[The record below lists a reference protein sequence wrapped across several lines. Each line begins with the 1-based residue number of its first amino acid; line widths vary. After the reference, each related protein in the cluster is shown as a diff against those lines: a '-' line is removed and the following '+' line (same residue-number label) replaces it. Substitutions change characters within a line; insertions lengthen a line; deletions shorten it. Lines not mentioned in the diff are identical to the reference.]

1 MAHYTTT
8 IRTLIDNNFDFE
20 LDEYPIFDE
29 TYRETLNQNILNH
42 YYNDEIGFE
51 TASLFRFH
59 LKARLKEIM
68 PYYNNLY
75 TIQKKILENAGSG
88 LNFREIISRETSGE
102 SQSTSTNNSQSS
114 GNSKN
119 LFQDTPQGRISQAS
133 INNQEW
139 ATNVT
144 MNQNSNSNDSTIED
158 ESSTSG
164 SEDVTRTTNL
174 DIDTFN
180 RVMENI
186 RNIDLQIINNLNDL
200 FMGIY

>member
-8 IRTLIDNNFDFE
+8 IRTLIDNNFDFG
-20 LDEYPIFDE
+20 LTEYPIFDE
-29 TYRETLNQNILNH
+29 SYRQTLNQNILNH

-59 LKARLKEIM
+59 LKARLNEIM

-88 LNFREIISRETSGE
+88 LNFKEIISRETSGE
-102 SQSTSTNNSQSS
+102 SESKSTNNSESS

-158 ESSTSG
+158 KSSTSG

-180 RVMENI
+180 RVIENI

>member
-59 LKARLKEIM
+59 LKARLNEIM

-180 RVMENI
+180 RVMQNI

>member
-8 IRTLIDNNFDFE
+8 IRTLIDNNFDFG
-20 LDEYPIFDE
+20 LTEYPIFDE
-29 TYRETLNQNILNH
+29 SYRQTLNQNILNH
-42 YYNDEIGFE
+42 YYNDEVGFE

-59 LKARLKEIM
+59 LKARLNEIM

-88 LNFREIISRETSGE
+88 LNFKEIISRETSGE
-102 SQSTSTNNSQSS
+102 SESKSTNNSESS

-158 ESSTSG
+158 KSSTSG

-180 RVMENI
+180 RVIENI

>member
-59 LKARLKEIM
+59 LKARLNEIM
-68 PYYNNLY
+68 PYYNSLY

-164 SEDVTRTTNL
+164 TEDVTRTTNL

-180 RVMENI
+180 RVIENI

>member
-29 TYRETLNQNILNH
+29 TYRNTLNQNILNH

-59 LKARLKEIM
+59 LKARLNEIM

-158 ESSTSG
+158 ESTTSG

>member
-59 LKARLKEIM
+59 LKARLNEIM

-75 TIQKKILENAGSG
+75 NIQKKILENAGSG

-164 SEDVTRTTNL
+164 TEDVTRTTNL

-180 RVMENI
+180 RVIENI

>member
-8 IRTLIDNNFDFE
+8 IRTLIDNNFDFG
-20 LDEYPIFDE
+20 LTEYPIFDE
-29 TYRETLNQNILNH
+29 SYRQTLNQNILNH

-59 LKARLKEIM
+59 LKARLNEIM

-75 TIQKKILENAGSG
+75 KIQAKILENAGSG
-88 LNFREIISRETSGE
+88 LNFKEIISRETSGE
-102 SQSTSTNNSQSS
+102 SESKSTNNSESS

-158 ESSTSG
+158 KSSTSG
-164 SEDVTRTTNL
+164 NEDVTRTTNL

-180 RVMENI
+180 RVIENI

>member
-8 IRTLIDNNFDFE
+8 IRTLIDNNFNFE

-59 LKARLKEIM
+59 LKARLNEIM

-75 TIQKKILENAGSG
+75 KIQAKILENAGSG
-88 LNFREIISRETSGE
+88 LNFKEIISRETSGE
-102 SQSTSTNNSQSS
+102 SESKSTNNSESS

-158 ESSTSG
+158 KSSTSG

-180 RVMENI
+180 RVIENI

>member
-20 LDEYPIFDE
+20 LNEYPIFDE
-29 TYRETLNQNILNH
+29 TYRKTLNQNILNH

-59 LKARLKEIM
+59 LKARLNEIM

-88 LNFREIISRETSGE
+88 LNFKEIISRETSGE
-102 SQSTSTNNSQSS
+102 SQSKSTNNSESS

-158 ESSTSG
+158 KSSTSG
-164 SEDVTRTTNL
+164 NEDVTRTTNL

-180 RVMENI
+180 RVIENI

>member
-20 LDEYPIFDE
+20 LNEYPIFDE
-29 TYRETLNQNILNH
+29 TYRKTLNQNILNH

-59 LKARLKEIM
+59 LKARLNEIM

-88 LNFREIISRETSGE
+88 LNFKEIISRETSGE
-102 SQSTSTNNSQSS
+102 SESKSTNNSQSS

-158 ESSTSG
+158 KSSTSG
-164 SEDVTRTTNL
+164 NEDVTRTTNL

-180 RVMENI
+180 RVIENI

>member
-20 LDEYPIFDE
+20 LNEYPIFDE

-59 LKARLKEIM
+59 LKARLNEIM

-75 TIQKKILENAGSG
+75 NIQKKILENSTSG

>member
-59 LKARLKEIM
+59 LKARLNEIM
-68 PYYNNLY
+68 PYYNSLY

-158 ESSTSG
+158 ESTSSG
-164 SEDVTRTTNL
+164 TEDVTRTTNL

>member
-8 IRTLIDNNFDFE
+8 IRTLIDNNFDFG
-20 LDEYPIFDE
+20 LTEYPIFDE

-59 LKARLKEIM
+59 LKARLNEIM

-88 LNFREIISRETSGE
+88 LNFREIISRETSGQ
-102 SQSTSTNNSQSS
+102 SQSKSTNNSESS

-158 ESSTSG
+158 KSSTSG
-164 SEDVTRTTNL
+164 NEDVTRTTNL

-180 RVMENI
+180 RVMQNI
-186 RNIDLQIINNLNDL
+186 KNIDLQIINNLNDL

>member
-1 MAHYTTT
+1 MGHYTTT

-59 LKARLKEIM
+59 LKARLNEIM

-75 TIQKKILENAGSG
+75 KIQAKILENAGSG

-119 LFQDTPQGRISQAS
+119 LFQETPQGRISQAS

-158 ESSTSG
+158 ESTTSG
-164 SEDVTRTTNL
+164 TEDVTRTTNL

-180 RVMENI
+180 RVIENI

>member
-8 IRTLIDNNFDFE
+8 IRTLIDNNFDFG
-20 LDEYPIFDE
+20 LTEYPIFDE
-29 TYRETLNQNILNH
+29 SYRQTLNQNILNH

-59 LKARLKEIM
+59 LKARLNEIM

-88 LNFREIISRETSGE
+88 LNFKEIISRETSGE
-102 SQSTSTNNSQSS
+102 SESKSTNNSESS

-158 ESSTSG
+158 KSSTSG
-164 SEDVTRTTNL
+164 TEDVTRTTNL

>member
-59 LKARLKEIM
+59 LKARLNEIM

-164 SEDVTRTTNL
+164 TEDVTRTTNL

>member
-8 IRTLIDNNFDFE
+8 IRTLIDNNFDFG
-20 LDEYPIFDE
+20 LTEYPIFDE
-29 TYRETLNQNILNH
+29 SYRQTLNQNILNH

-59 LKARLKEIM
+59 LKARLNEIM

-75 TIQKKILENAGSG
+75 KIQAKILENAGSG
-88 LNFREIISRETSGE
+88 LNFKEIISRETSGE
-102 SQSTSTNNSQSS
+102 SESKSTNNSESS

-158 ESSTSG
+158 KSSTSG

-180 RVMENI
+180 RVIENI

>member
-8 IRTLIDNNFDFE
+8 IRTLIDNNFDFG
-20 LDEYPIFDE
+20 LNEYPIFDE
-29 TYRETLNQNILNH
+29 SYRKTLNQNILNH

-59 LKARLKEIM
+59 LKARLNEIM

-88 LNFREIISRETSGE
+88 LNFKEIISRETSGE
-102 SQSTSTNNSQSS
+102 SQSKSTNNSESS

-158 ESSTSG
+158 KSSTSG
-164 SEDVTRTTNL
+164 NEDVTRTTNL

-200 FMGIY
+200 FM

>member
-8 IRTLIDNNFDFE
+8 IRTLIDNNFDFQ
-20 LDEYPIFDE
+20 LTEYPIFDE

-59 LKARLKEIM
+59 LKARLNEIM

-75 TIQKKILENAGSG
+75 KIQAKILENAGSG

-158 ESSTSG
+158 ESTTSG
-164 SEDVTRTTNL
+164 TEDVTRTTNL

-180 RVMENI
+180 RVIENI

>member
-8 IRTLIDNNFDFE
+8 IRTLIDNNFDFG
-20 LDEYPIFDE
+20 LTEYPIFDE
-29 TYRETLNQNILNH
+29 SYRQTLNQNILNH

-59 LKARLKEIM
+59 LKARLNEIM

-88 LNFREIISRETSGE
+88 LNFKEIISRETSGE
-102 SQSTSTNNSQSS
+102 SQSKSTNNSESS

-158 ESSTSG
+158 KSSTSG

-180 RVMENI
+180 RVIENI
-186 RNIDLQIINNLNDL
+186 KNIDLQIINNLNDL

>member
-20 LDEYPIFDE
+20 LNEYPIFDE
-29 TYRETLNQNILNH
+29 TYRKTLNQNILNH

-59 LKARLKEIM
+59 LKARLNEIM

-88 LNFREIISRETSGE
+88 LNFKEIISRETSGE
-102 SQSTSTNNSQSS
+102 SQSKSTNNSESS

-158 ESSTSG
+158 KSSTSG

-180 RVMENI
+180 RVIENI

>member
-8 IRTLIDNNFDFE
+8 IRTLIDNNFDFG
-20 LDEYPIFDE
+20 LTEYPIFDE

-59 LKARLKEIM
+59 LKARLNEIM

-88 LNFREIISRETSGE
+88 LNFREIISRETSGD

-119 LFQDTPQGRISQAS
+119 LFQDTPQGRISQTA
-133 INNQEW
+133 IDQQEW

-144 MNQNSNSNDSTIED
+144 MNQNSNSNDSTIKD
-158 ESSTSG
+158 KSTSSG
-164 SEDVTRTTNL
+164 TEDVTRTTNL

>member
-8 IRTLIDNNFDFE
+8 IRTLIDNNFDFG

-29 TYRETLNQNILNH
+29 TYREKLNQNILNH

-59 LKARLKEIM
+59 LKARLNEIM

-158 ESSTSG
+158 ESTTSG
-164 SEDVTRTTNL
+164 TEDVTRTTNL

-180 RVMENI
+180 RVMQNI

>member
-20 LDEYPIFDE
+20 LNEYPIFDE
-29 TYRETLNQNILNH
+29 KYRKTLNQNILNH

-59 LKARLKEIM
+59 LKARLNEIM

-88 LNFREIISRETSGE
+88 LNFKEIISRETSGE
-102 SQSTSTNNSQSS
+102 SQSKSTNNSESS

-158 ESSTSG
+158 KSSTSG
-164 SEDVTRTTNL
+164 NEDVTRTTNL

>member
-20 LDEYPIFDE
+20 LNEYPIFDE
-29 TYRETLNQNILNH
+29 TYRKTLNQNILNH

-59 LKARLKEIM
+59 LKARLNEIM

-88 LNFREIISRETSGE
+88 LNFKEIISRETSGE
-102 SQSTSTNNSQSS
+102 SQSKSTNNSESS

-158 ESSTSG
+158 KSSTSG

-180 RVMENI
+180 RVIENI
-186 RNIDLQIINNLNDL
+186 KNIDLQIINNLNDL

>member
-20 LDEYPIFDE
+20 LNEYPIFDE
-29 TYRETLNQNILNH
+29 TYRKTLNQNILNH

-59 LKARLKEIM
+59 LKARLNEIM

-102 SQSTSTNNSQSS
+102 SESKSTNNSESS

-158 ESSTSG
+158 KSSTSG
-164 SEDVTRTTNL
+164 NEDVTRTTNL

>member
-8 IRTLIDNNFDFE
+8 IRTLIDNNFDFQ
-20 LDEYPIFDE
+20 LTEYPIFNE

-59 LKARLKEIM
+59 LKARLNEIM

-75 TIQKKILENAGSG
+75 KIQAKILENAGSG

-158 ESSTSG
+158 ESTTSG
-164 SEDVTRTTNL
+164 TEDVTRTTNL

-180 RVMENI
+180 RVIENI